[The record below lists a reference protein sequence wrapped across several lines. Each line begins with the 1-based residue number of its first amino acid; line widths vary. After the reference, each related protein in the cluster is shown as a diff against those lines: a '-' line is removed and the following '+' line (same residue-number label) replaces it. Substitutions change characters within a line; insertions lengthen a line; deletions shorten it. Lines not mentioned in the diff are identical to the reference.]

1 MKGVLLDTN
10 VYGQLILDKAVAKD
24 MLDLMPS
31 LLLIYG
37 SEVVRAEL
45 RDVSKKEKVE
55 DKSKRMLLLNLYDA
69 LTQEE
74 DRTYRTT
81 PFIEILSLQYF
92 DEYSKLEGKK
102 GYEELRKDF
111 VIIATAS
118 IHGLDVVVSSDTKTM
133 LSDEAKEAYEN
144 VNDKNQLRTP
154 QLLVYEELKGLLRRL
169 KDERA

>member
-1 MKGVLLDTN
+1 MKRVLLDTN
-10 VYGQLILDKAVAKD
+10 VYGKLILDKAVAKD
-24 MLDLMPS
+24 LLDLIPAS
-31 LLLIYG
+31 LLIYG

-45 RDVSKKEKVE
+45 RNVSKKEKVE
-55 DKSKRMLLLNLYDA
+55 DKSKRMLLLNLYDT

-81 PFIEILSLQYF
+81 SFIELLALQYF
-92 DEYSKLEGKK
+92 DEYSKLKGKK

-118 IHGLDVVVSSDTKTM
+118 IHGLDVVVSNDTKTM
-133 LSDEAKEAYEN
+133 LSDEAKTAYEN
-144 VNDKNQLRTP
+144 VNEKNQLRTP
-154 QLLVYEELKGLLRRL
+154 QLLVYEELKVLLMRL

>member
-1 MKGVLLDTN
+1 MKRVLLDTN
-10 VYGQLILDKAVAKD
+10 VYGHLIMDTEVAKD
-24 MLDLMPS
+24 LLDLMPAQ
-31 LLLIYG
+31 LLIYG
-37 SEVVRAEL
+37 SEVVRVEL

-69 LTQEE
+69 LTQKEG
-74 DRTYRTT
+74 RTYRTT
-81 PFIEILSLQYF
+81 PFIEILALQYF

-111 VIIATAS
+111 IIIATAS

-133 LSDEAKEAYEN
+133 LSGHAKAAYEN
-144 VNDKNQLRTP
+144 VNHRNQLRTP
-154 QLLVYEELKGLLRRL
+154 KLLSYEELKNMSWRL

>member
-1 MKGVLLDTN
+1 MKRVLLDTN
-10 VYGQLILDKAVAKD
+10 VYGQLILDKVVAKGL
-24 MLDLMPS
+24 LDLIPVP
-31 LLLIYG
+31 LLIYG

-55 DKSKRMLLLNLYDA
+55 DKSKRMLLLNLYDT

-74 DRTYRTT
+74 GRTYKTT
-81 PFIEILSLQYF
+81 PFIEILALQYF
-92 DEYSKLEGKK
+92 DEYSRLEGKK

-133 LSDEAKEAYEN
+133 LSDEAKEAYVN

-154 QLLVYEELKGLLRRL
+154 QLLGYEELKGIIRRL
-169 KDERA
+169 RDERA

>member
-1 MKGVLLDTN
+1 MLLDTN

-169 KDERA
+169 KDERS

>member
-1 MKGVLLDTN
+1 MKRVLLDTN
-10 VYGQLILDKAVAKD
+10 VYGKLILDKAVAKD
-24 MLDLMPS
+24 LLDLIPAS
-31 LLLIYG
+31 LLIYG

-55 DKSKRMLLLNLYDA
+55 DKSKRMLLLNLYDT

-81 PFIEILSLQYF
+81 PFIEILALQYF
-92 DEYSKLEGKK
+92 DEYSKLEGKN

-118 IHGLDVVVSSDTKTM
+118 IHGLDVVVSNDTKTM
-133 LSDEAKEAYEN
+133 LSDEAKKAYEN

-154 QLLVYEELKGLLRRL
+154 QLLGYEELKGLLRRL